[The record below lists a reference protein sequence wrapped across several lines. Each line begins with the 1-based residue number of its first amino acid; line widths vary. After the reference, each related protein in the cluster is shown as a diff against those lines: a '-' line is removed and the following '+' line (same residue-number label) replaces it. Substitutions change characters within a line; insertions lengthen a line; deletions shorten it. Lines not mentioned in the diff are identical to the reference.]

1 MVEQNARDLAA
12 FAQMVKASLHKAEES
27 TSGLRQTNT
36 RLLVASIVSSAAT
49 AVVAGGTSVMGP
61 VIGQG
66 IPGWRLACT
75 VAAILAFT
83 STVCTALTQQLR
95 IGDRLTE
102 GNQCVG
108 RLRSLDLTII
118 TGERSW
124 EEITKEYG
132 EIAKAYPELI

>member
-1 MVEQNARDLAA
+1 MVEQSPRDLAA
-12 FAQMVKASLHKAEES
+12 FAQMVKASLHRAEERA
-27 TSGLRQTNT
+27 SGLRQTNT

-61 VIGQG
+61 VVGQG

-83 STVCTALTQQLR
+83 STVCTALTQQMR
-95 IGDRLTE
+95 IGERLTE

-108 RLRSLDLTII
+108 RLRSLDLAIVA
-118 TGERSW
+118 GGHSW
-124 EEITKEYG
+124 EEVTEEYAD
-132 EIAKAYPELI
+132 IAKTYPELL